1 MLRVSYGHFSLFL
14 VHSLPS
20 ACLTSTR
27 QRPRVVVG
35 PDIIL
40 SYPRTMCI
48 ALEKGAAISAQND
61 TTVWISPRNSTLHI
75 FFSFELPLCGTSD
88 CPIAIATLHPDSHL
102 IFLPFSLP
110 LSRSLSLSLS
120 LLISCSRSSRVL
132 SLYTDLPQGLICQ
145 EMLWTRLYASIT
157 LAIFAVELLRLSY
170 ARILRAE
177 ALDVPGSSG
186 NWISTI
192 ARKSSSL
199 PRHNAILR

>member
-120 LLISCSRSSRVL
+120 WFLVLVPPACLVCTLTSLKVL
-132 SLYTDLPQGLICQ
+132 SARKCYERDFMRALHLRSLPSNCCDCRTRAFYERKLSTFLDLPEI
-145 EMLWTRLYASIT
+145 EY
-157 LAIFAVELLRLSY
+157 LR
-170 ARILRAE
+170 
-177 ALDVPGSSG
+177 
-186 NWISTI
+186 
-192 ARKSSSL
+192 
-199 PRHNAILR
+199 